1 MFLIDT
7 DVVSELI
14 RYISEAELR
23 TGAAILPDG
32 ERRPPLAAR
41 SPLAGERYPH
51 P

>member
-1 MFLIDT
+1 MILIDT
-7 DVVSELI
+7 NVVSELI

-41 SPLAGERYPH
+41 PPLAGERYPH